1 MSDIVGGLR
10 LIDQTTLP
18 ADTRLQMERIHTA
31 AEALARLLEE
41 GLSFPPGEDGT
52 ANRRQRLSNPRLLPP
67 GKDGT
72 PSGAV
77 GIMPLAR
84 AMPVQPGVDALIG
97 LTPAEIERLV
107 IEDAIAR
114 HGGSIPRAARELDVS
129 PSTLYRKLE
138 SWQKARDYITPSS
151 GIPSAAPVP

>member
-10 LIDQTTLP
+10 LIDQSALPPDTL
-18 ADTRLQMERIHTA
+18 LQMERIRTA

-41 GLSFPPGEDGT
+41 GLTLPPGE
-52 ANRRQRLSNPRLLPP
+52 
-67 GKDGT
+67 DGT

-77 GIMPLAR
+77 GIVPLAR

-97 LTPAEIERLV
+97 LTLAEIERLV
-107 IEDAIAR
+107 IEEAIAR
-114 HGGSIPRAARELDVS
+114 HGGSIPRAARELDVP

-138 SWQKARDYITPSS
+138 SW
-151 GIPSAAPVP
+151 

>member
-18 ADTRLQMERIHTA
+18 ADTRLQMERVRTE

-41 GLSFPPGEDGT
+41 GLSFHPGE
-52 ANRRQRLSNPRLLPP
+52 
-67 GKDGT
+67 DGT

-84 AMPVQPGVDALIG
+84 AMPVKPGVDALIG
-97 LTPAEIERLV
+97 LTLAEIERLV
-107 IEDAIAR
+107 IEEAIAR

-138 SWQKARDYITPSS
+138 SWQKARD
-151 GIPSAAPVP
+151 